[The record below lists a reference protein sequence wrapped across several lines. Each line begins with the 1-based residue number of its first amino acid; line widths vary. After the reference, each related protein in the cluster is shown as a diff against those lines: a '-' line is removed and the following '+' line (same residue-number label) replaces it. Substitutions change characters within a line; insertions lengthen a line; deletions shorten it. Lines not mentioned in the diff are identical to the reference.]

1 LVYLTYMLSELR
13 RRKGRTL
20 LTALGLG
27 LGIALVITVSGLSAG
42 LDKAQASVL
51 KPLTGVGTDMS
62 VTRPFA
68 LTSSSTSGT
77 NSGPP
82 QLSAAERAEI
92 QKENGNQRINFEN
105 LTPGTKFSQTSFRGS
120 QISFPASK
128 VTSISKLSGV
138 EAASGGLTLNMTTI
152 SGTVPAQS
160 QLPQGGGGP
169 GQGGGGG
176 GFFSG
181 PRSADFSSVTVSGV
195 DETNTALGALTP
207 SQVTAGKY
215 FTSGTARQ
223 AIVDVS
229 YANTNNL
236 KVGSKLTVGGKT
248 YTVIGLAE
256 TPVGGSSSD
265 VYIKLDQ
272 LQQLSGRAGRVNTVY
287 VRATS
292 ASQVDAV
299 ASEIRST
306 LSGSSVST
314 AKTLAAQIT
323 GSLKDAKNLTSK
335 LGLVLEIVGLL
346 AAVGIASLLTL
357 SSVTK
362 RIRELGTLKAIGWPQ
377 RLVVRQVTG
386 ESLLQGLL
394 GGVLGI
400 AIGLAATLAIS
411 AFSPTLKAT
420 FASATQSAFGFGGGP
435 FARGGTGTAASE
447 TVKLTPHVSIAL
459 VAAAV
464 GLALLGGLVSGAVG
478 GLRASRL
485 RPADALRHID

>member
-20 LTALGLG
+20 LTALGLA

-68 LTSSSTSGT
+68 LTSSSTSST
-77 NSGPP
+77 NGGPP

-92 QKENGNQRINFEN
+92 QKENGDQRINFEN

-120 QISFPASK
+120 QISFPASNVK
-128 VTSISKLSGV
+128 SISKLSGV
-138 EAASGGLTLNMTTI
+138 AAASGGLTLNMTTI

-160 QLPQGGGGP
+160 QLPQGGGP
-169 GQGGGGG
+169 GQGGGG

-195 DETNTALGALTP
+195 DETDTALGAITP
-207 SQVTAGKY
+207 SQVTAGKF
-215 FTSGTARQ
+215 FTFGNARQ

-299 ASEIRST
+299 VSEIRST

-323 GSLKDAKNLTSK
+323 GSLKDTKNLTGK

-400 AIGLAATLAIS
+400 AIGLGATLAIS

-447 TVKLTPHVSIAL
+447 AVKLTPHVSIAL

>member
-20 LTALGLG
+20 LTALGLA

-68 LTSSSTSGT
+68 LTSSSTSST
-77 NSGPP
+77 NGGPP

-120 QISFPASK
+120 QISFPASNVK
-128 VTSISKLSGV
+128 SISKLSGV
-138 EAASGGLTLNMTTI
+138 SAASGGLTLNMTTI

-160 QLPQGGGGP
+160 QLPQGGGP
-169 GQGGGGG
+169 GQGGGG

-195 DETNTALGALTP
+195 DETDTALGTITP
-207 SQVTAGKY
+207 SEVTAGKF
-215 FTSGTARQ
+215 FTSGNARQ

-323 GSLKDAKNLTSK
+323 GSLKDAKNLTGK

-400 AIGLAATLAIS
+400 AIGLGATLAIS

-447 TVKLTPHVSIAL
+447 AVKLTPHVSIAL

>member
-20 LTALGLG
+20 LTALGLAV
-27 LGIALVITVSGLSAG
+27 GIALVITVSGLSAG
-42 LDKAQASVL
+42 LDNAQASVL
-51 KPLTGVGTDMS
+51 KPLTGIGTDMS

-68 LTSSSTSGT
+68 LTSSSTSSSNG
-77 NSGPP
+77 GPP

-92 QKENGNQRINFEN
+92 EKENGNQRVNFAN

-120 QISFPASK
+120 QISFPASN

-138 EAASGGLTLNMTTI
+138 ASASGGLTLNMTTV

-160 QLPQGGGGP
+160 QQPQ
-169 GQGGGGG
+169 QGGGGG
-176 GFFSG
+176 GPLQGGGG
-181 PRSADFSSVTVSGV
+181 PRSADFSSVSVSGV
-195 DETNTALGALTP
+195 NETNTALGAITP
-207 SQVTAGKY
+207 SQVTAGTY
-215 FTSGTARQ
+215 FTPASARQ

-229 YANTNNL
+229 YASTNSL
-236 KVGSKLTVGGKT
+236 KVGSTLKIGGKT
-248 YTVIGLAE
+248 YTVVGLAQ
-256 TPVGGSSSD
+256 TPLGGASSD
-265 VYIKLDQ
+265 VYINLAQ
-272 LQQLSGRAGRVNTVY
+272 LQQLSDRVGRVNTVY
-287 VRATS
+287 VRAAS
-292 ASQVDAV
+292 ASQVDSV
-299 ASEIRST
+299 ASEVGST

-323 GSLKDAKNLTSK
+323 GSLTDAKNLTSK
-335 LGLVLEIVGLL
+335 LGFVLELVGLL
-346 AAVGIASLLTL
+346 AAIGIASLLTL

-362 RIRELGTLKAIGWPQ
+362 RIRELGTLKAIGWPK
-377 RLVVRQVTG
+377 RLVVRQVAG

-411 AFSPTLKAT
+411 AFAPTLKAT
-420 FASATQSAFGFGGGP
+420 VASAAQSGFGFGGGR
-435 FARGGTGTAASE
+435 FAQDATGTAASE
-447 TVKLTPHVSIAL
+447 AVKLTPHVSIAL
-459 VAAAV
+459 VAVAV
-464 GLALLGGLVSGAVG
+464 GLAVLGGLVSGAVG

>member
-42 LDKAQASVL
+42 LDNAQATVL

-68 LTSSSTSGT
+68 LTSSTTS
-77 NSGPP
+77 NSNGGPP

-92 QKENGNQRINFEN
+92 EKENGSQRINFAN
-105 LTPGTKFSQTSFRGS
+105 LTPGAKFSQTSFRGS
-120 QISFPASK
+120 QISFPGSNI
-128 VTSISKLSGV
+128 TSISKLTGV
-138 EAASGGLTLNMTTI
+138 AAASGGLTLSMTTI

-160 QLPQGGGGP
+160 QLPQQGRAGGSQGGGP
-169 GQGGGGG
+169 
-176 GFFSG
+176 FNG

-195 DETNTALGALTP
+195 DETNTALGATTP
-207 SQVTAGKY
+207 SQVTAGRY
-215 FTSGTARQ
+215 FTSGNARQ

-236 KVGSKLTVGGKT
+236 KVGSKLTIGGKT

-265 VYIKLDQ
+265 VYIKLNQ
-272 LQQLSGRAGRVNTVY
+272 LQQLSGRVGRVNTVY

-447 TVKLTPHVSIAL
+447 AVKLTPHVSIAL

>member
-20 LTALGLG
+20 LTALGLA

-42 LDKAQASVL
+42 LDKAQASVR

-68 LTSSSTSGT
+68 LTSSSTSST
-77 NSGPP
+77 NGGPP

-92 QKENGNQRINFEN
+92 QKENGDQRINFEN

-120 QISFPASK
+120 QISFPASNVK
-128 VTSISKLSGV
+128 SISKLSGV
-138 EAASGGLTLNMTTI
+138 AAASGGLTLNMTTI

-160 QLPQGGGGP
+160 QLPQGGGP
-169 GQGGGGG
+169 GQGGGS

-195 DETNTALGALTP
+195 DETDTALGAITP
-207 SQVTAGKY
+207 SQVTAGKF
-215 FTSGTARQ
+215 FTFGNARQ

-299 ASEIRST
+299 VSEIRST

-323 GSLKDAKNLTSK
+323 GSLKDAKNLTGK

-400 AIGLAATLAIS
+400 AIGLGATLAIS

-447 TVKLTPHVSIAL
+447 AVKLTPHVSIAL

>member
-20 LTALGLG
+20 LTALGLA

-68 LTSSSTSGT
+68 LTTSSTSSSNG
-77 NSGPP
+77 GPP
-82 QLSAAERAEI
+82 QLSADERAEI
-92 QKENGNQRINFEN
+92 QKENGNQRINFAN
-105 LTPGTKFSQTSFRGS
+105 LKPGTKFSQTSFRGS

-138 EAASGGLTLNMTTI
+138 AAASGGLTLNMTTI

-160 QLPQGGGGP
+160 QQPQGGGAGP
-169 GQGGGGG
+169 GQGGG

-236 KVGSKLTVGGKT
+236 KVGLNLTIGGKT

-272 LQQLSGRAGRVNTVY
+272 LQKLSDRVGRVNTVY

-299 ASEIRST
+299 ASEIKST
-306 LSGSSVST
+306 LAGSSVST

-335 LGLVLEIVGLL
+335 LGLVLELVGLI

-420 FASATQSAFGFGGGP
+420 FASAQSAFGFGGGP
-435 FARGGTGTAASE
+435 FAQGDTGTAASE
-447 TVKLTPHVSIAL
+447 AVKLTPHVSIAL

-464 GLALLGGLVSGAVG
+464 GLAVLGGLVSGAVG

>member
-1 LVYLTYMLSELR
+1 VVYLNYMLSELR

-20 LTALGLG
+20 LTALGLA

-42 LDKAQASVL
+42 LDNAQASVL

-68 LTSSSTSGT
+68 LTSSSSS
-77 NSGPP
+77 NSNGGPP
-82 QLSAAERAEI
+82 QLSATERAEVE
-92 QKENGNQRINFEN
+92 KENGNQRINFAN

-120 QISFPASK
+120 EISFPASN

-138 EAASGGLTLNMTTI
+138 AAASGGLTLSMTTV

-160 QLPQGGGGP
+160 QQPQQGRAGGSSQGGGP
-169 GQGGGGG
+169 
-176 GFFSG
+176 FSG

-195 DETNTALGALTP
+195 NETNTALGAVTP

-215 FTSGTARQ
+215 FTSATARQ

-229 YANTNNL
+229 YATTNNL
-236 KVGSKLTVGGKT
+236 KVGSTLTIGGKT

-256 TPVGGSSSD
+256 TPVGGASSD
-265 VYIKLDQ
+265 VYISLNQ
-272 LQQLSGRAGRVNTVY
+272 LQQLSDRVGRVNTVY
-287 VRATS
+287 VRASS

-323 GSLKDAKNLTSK
+323 GSLTDAKNLTSK
-335 LGLVLEIVGLL
+335 LGLVLEVVGLL
-346 AAVGIASLLTL
+346 AAIGIASLLTL

-400 AIGLAATLAIS
+400 AIGLAATLTIS
-411 AFSPTLKAT
+411 IFAPTLKAT
-420 FASATQSAFGFGGGP
+420 FASASQTTFGFGGG
-435 FARGGTGTAASE
+435 ALAQGAAQTAGSE
-447 TVKLTPHVSIAL
+447 AVKLTPHVSIAL
-459 VAAAV
+459 VAIAV

>member
-20 LTALGLG
+20 LTALGLA

-68 LTSSSTSGT
+68 LTSSSTSST
-77 NSGPP
+77 NGGPP

-120 QISFPASK
+120 QISFPASNVK
-128 VTSISKLSGV
+128 SISKLSGV
-138 EAASGGLTLNMTTI
+138 SAASGGLTLNMTTI

-160 QLPQGGGGP
+160 QLPQGGGP
-169 GQGGGGG
+169 GQGGGG

-195 DETNTALGALTP
+195 DETDTALGAITP
-207 SQVTAGKY
+207 SEVTAGKF
-215 FTSGTARQ
+215 FTSGNARQ

-323 GSLKDAKNLTSK
+323 GSLKDAKNLTGK

-400 AIGLAATLAIS
+400 AIGLGATLAIS

-447 TVKLTPHVSIAL
+447 AVKLTPHVSIAL

>member
-1 LVYLTYMLSELR
+1 LIYLTYMLSELR

-20 LTALGLG
+20 LTALGLAV
-27 LGIALVITVSGLSAG
+27 GIALVITVSGLSAG
-42 LDKAQASVL
+42 LDNAQASVL

-68 LTSSSTSGT
+68 LTSSGTSSSNG
-77 NSGPP
+77 GPP

-92 QKENGNQRINFEN
+92 DKENGNQRVNFAN
-105 LTPGTKFSQTSFRGS
+105 LTPGTKFTQTSFRGS
-120 QISFPASK
+120 QISFPASN

-138 EAASGGLTLNMTTI
+138 AAASGGLTLNMTTV

-160 QLPQGGGGP
+160 QLPQ
-169 GQGGGGG
+169 QGGGGG
-176 GFFSG
+176 GPQGGGG

-195 DETNTALGALTP
+195 DETNTALGAITP
-207 SQVTAGKY
+207 SQVTAGTY
-215 FTSGTARQ
+215 FTSASARQ

-229 YANTNNL
+229 YANTNSL
-236 KVGSKLTVGGKT
+236 KLGSTLKIGGKT
-248 YTVIGLAE
+248 YTVVGLAQ
-256 TPVGGSSSD
+256 TPLGGASSD
-265 VYIKLDQ
+265 VYINLEQ
-272 LQQLSGRAGRVNTVY
+272 LQQLSDRVGRVNTVY

-299 ASEIRST
+299 ASEIGST
-306 LSGSSVST
+306 LSGSSVSS

-323 GSLKDAKNLTSK
+323 GSLTDAKNLTSK
-335 LGLVLEIVGLL
+335 LGFVLELVGLL

-362 RIRELGTLKAIGWPQ
+362 RIRELGTLKAIGWPK
-377 RLVVRQVTG
+377 RLVVRQVAG

-411 AFSPTLKAT
+411 AFAPTLKAT
-420 FASATQSAFGFGGGP
+420 VASAAPSGFGFGGGR
-435 FARGGTGTAASE
+435 FAQGAGTAASE
-447 TVKLTPHVSIAL
+447 AVKLTPHVSIAL
-459 VAAAV
+459 VAVAV
-464 GLALLGGLVSGAVG
+464 GLAVLGGLVSGAVG

>member
-1 LVYLTYMLSELR
+1 MLSELR

-42 LDKAQASVL
+42 LDNAQASVL

-68 LTSSSTSGT
+68 LTSSSTSSSNG
-77 NSGPP
+77 GPP

-92 QKENGNQRINFEN
+92 EKENGNQRINFAN

-120 QISFPASK
+120 QISFPASN

-138 EAASGGLTLNMTTI
+138 ADASGGLTLSMTTI

-160 QLPQGGGGP
+160 QLPQQRGGGP
-169 GQGGGGG
+169 PQGGG
-176 GFFSG
+176 FNG

-195 DETNTALGALTP
+195 NETNTALGAITP
-207 SQVTAGKY
+207 SQVTTGKY
-215 FTSGTARQ
+215 FTSMTARQ

-236 KVGSKLTVGGKT
+236 KVGSTLKIGGKT

-256 TPVGGSSSD
+256 TPLGGASSD
-265 VYIKLDQ
+265 VYISLNQ
-272 LQQLSGRAGRVNTVY
+272 LQQLSDRVGRVNTVY
-287 VRATS
+287 VRASS

-299 ASEIRST
+299 ASEINST
-306 LSGSSVST
+306 FSGSSVST

-335 LGLVLEIVGLL
+335 LGLVLELVGLL

-411 AFSPTLKAT
+411 AFAPTLKAT
-420 FASATQSAFGFGGGP
+420 VAPAAQSAFGFGGGA
-435 FARGGTGTAASE
+435 FARGASGTAASE
-447 TVKLTPHVSIAL
+447 AVKLTPAVSITL
-459 VAAAV
+459 VAVAV
-464 GLALLGGLVSGAVG
+464 GLAVLGGLVSGAVG

>member
-1 LVYLTYMLSELR
+1 
-13 RRKGRTL
+13 
-20 LTALGLG
+20 
-27 LGIALVITVSGLSAG
+27 VITVSGLSAG

-68 LTSSSTSGT
+68 LTSSSTSST
-77 NSGPP
+77 NGGPP

-92 QKENGNQRINFEN
+92 QKENGDQRINFEN

-120 QISFPASK
+120 QISFPASNVK
-128 VTSISKLSGV
+128 SISKLSGV
-138 EAASGGLTLNMTTI
+138 AAASGGLTLNMTTI

-160 QLPQGGGGP
+160 QLPQGGGP
-169 GQGGGGG
+169 GQGGGG

-195 DETNTALGALTP
+195 DETDTALGAITP
-207 SQVTAGKY
+207 SQVTAGKF
-215 FTSGTARQ
+215 FTFGNARQ

-323 GSLKDAKNLTSK
+323 GSLKDAKNLTGK

-400 AIGLAATLAIS
+400 AIGLGATLAIS

-447 TVKLTPHVSIAL
+447 AVKLTPHVSIAL

>member
-42 LDKAQASVL
+42 LDNAQATVL

-68 LTSSSTSGT
+68 LTSSTTSGT

-92 QKENGNQRINFEN
+92 EKENGNQRINFAN

-120 QISFPASK
+120 QISFPGSN
-128 VTSISKLSGV
+128 VTSISKLTGV
-138 EAASGGLTLNMTTI
+138 AAASGGLTLSMTTI

-160 QLPQGGGGP
+160 QLPQQGRAGGP
-169 GQGGGGG
+169 QGGGS
-176 GFFSG
+176 FNG

-195 DETNTALGALTP
+195 DETNTALGAITP

-223 AIVDVS
+223 AIVNVS

-236 KVGSKLTVGGKT
+236 KVGSTLTIGGKT
-248 YTVIGLAE
+248 YTVIGLAQ
-256 TPVGGSSSD
+256 TPLGGASSD

-272 LQQLSGRAGRVNTVY
+272 LQKLSGRVGRVNTVY
-287 VRATS
+287 VRASS

-299 ASEIRST
+299 AAEISST
-306 LSGSSVST
+306 FSGSSVST

-323 GSLKDAKNLTSK
+323 GSLNDAKNLTSK
-335 LGLVLEIVGLL
+335 LGLVLELVGLL
-346 AAVGIASLLTL
+346 AAIGIASLLTL

-394 GGVLGI
+394 GGALGI

-411 AFSPTLKAT
+411 ALAPTLKAT
-420 FASATQSAFGFGGGP
+420 VAPAAQSAFGFGGGA
-435 FARGGTGTAASE
+435 FARGASGTAASE
-447 TVKLTPHVSIAL
+447 AVKLTPAVSITL
-459 VAAAV
+459 VAVAV
-464 GLALLGGLVSGAVG
+464 GLAVLGGLVSGAVG

>member
-20 LTALGLG
+20 LTALGLA

-68 LTSSSTSGT
+68 LTSSSTSST
-77 NSGPP
+77 NGGPP

-120 QISFPASK
+120 QISFPASNVK
-128 VTSISKLSGV
+128 SISKLSGV
-138 EAASGGLTLNMTTI
+138 SAASGGLTLNMTTI

-160 QLPQGGGGP
+160 QLPQGGGP
-169 GQGGGGG
+169 GQGGGG

-195 DETNTALGALTP
+195 DETDTALGAITP
-207 SQVTAGKY
+207 SQVTAGKF
-215 FTSGTARQ
+215 FTSGNARQ

-323 GSLKDAKNLTSK
+323 GSLKDAKNLTGK

-400 AIGLAATLAIS
+400 AIGLGATLAIS

-447 TVKLTPHVSIAL
+447 AVKLTPHVSIAL

>member
-42 LDKAQASVL
+42 LDNAQAAVL

-68 LTSSSTSGT
+68 LSSSTTS
-77 NSGPP
+77 NSNGGPP

-92 QKENGNQRINFEN
+92 EKENGNQRINFAN

-120 QISFPASK
+120 QISFPASNVK
-128 VTSISKLSGV
+128 SISNLSGV
-138 EAASGGLTLNMTTI
+138 AAASGGLTLNMTTI

-160 QLPQGGGGP
+160 QVPEGGGGP
-169 GQGGGGG
+169 RQSGG

-195 DETNTALGALTP
+195 DETNTALGAITP
-207 SQVTAGKY
+207 SQVTAGRY

-236 KVGSKLTVGGKT
+236 KVGSTLKIGGKT

-265 VYIKLDQ
+265 VYTKLDQ

-299 ASEIRST
+299 ASEIKST

-335 LGLVLEIVGLL
+335 LGLVLELVGLL

-435 FARGGTGTAASE
+435 FARGGSGTAASE
-447 TVKLTPHVSIAL
+447 AVKLTPHVSIAL

-464 GLALLGGLVSGAVG
+464 GLAVLGGLVSGAVG